1 VASNT
6 INRLAV
12 DNSDNRVAAAE
23 LVLNV
28 ATCAAI
34 DENCTA
40 AIVANTEEQDKEAK
54 LDKQAALDR
63 EALKLA
69 LLNLLTKKELANYK
83 R

>member
-12 DNSDNRVAAAE
+12 DDGNDGVAAAK

-40 AIVANTEEQDKEAK
+40 AIVANMEE
-54 LDKQAALDR
+54 
-63 EALKLA
+63 
-69 LLNLLTKKELANYK
+69 
-83 R
+83 